1 MKYRLEISSVAESEA
16 DSAFL
21 RLSQVIAIAT
31 LLRTFL
37 VVCFACCQ
45 KCPCPNLCG
54 GSYTSPT
61 KASQWYSGL
70 LQAIESLTQMPKRCP
85 LARENEYF
93 SQEIR
98 QLLYGRGRSSYR
110 LLFTILEGQNV
121 STVRILHIRHAS
133 QQPVGEEPKE
143 PDASQ

>member
-21 RLSQVIAIAT
+21 RLSQV
-31 LLRTFL
+31 
-37 VVCFACCQ
+37 
-45 KCPCPNLCG
+45 
-54 GSYTSPT
+54 TSPT

-98 QLLYGRGRSSYR
+98 QLLYGRGHSSYR

-133 QQPVGEEPKE
+133 QQIVGEEPEE